1 MPRHC
6 PRCNAEYEDHVE
18 VCWPC
23 HVRLIE
29 GIDEEEP
36 GQEVVWVDY
45 RPVYRAPDEFSA
57 LAVQRVL
64 AEQDIQSLVRS
75 AQIPWADG
83 IMSTLK
89 AYWGQLLV
97 APEDYVRAR
106 ALVEEY
112 LRSIGVDPGPSP
124 NARS

>member
-1 MPRHC
+1 VDGI
-6 PRCNAEYEDHVE
+6 ED
-18 VCWPC
+18 
-23 HVRLIE
+23 
-29 GIDEEEP
+29 EEP
-36 GQEVVWVDY
+36 GRELVWVDY

-64 AEQDIQSLVRS
+64 AEQDIASLVRS

-89 AYWGQLLV
+89 GYWGQLLV

-106 ALVEEY
+106 ALVEAY
-112 LRSIGVDPGPSP
+112 LRAIGVDPGPGG
-124 NARS
+124 NART